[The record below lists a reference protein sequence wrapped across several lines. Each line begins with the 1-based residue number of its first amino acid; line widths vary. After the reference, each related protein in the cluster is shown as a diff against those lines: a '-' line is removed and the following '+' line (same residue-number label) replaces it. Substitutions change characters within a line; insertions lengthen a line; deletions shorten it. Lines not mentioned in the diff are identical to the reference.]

1 MRIISK
7 FHDYYDGVQN
17 YGGSA
22 SLEDFQSIIYV
33 REQSKIED
41 YKHID
46 LIKDDDYYGIKS
58 YSVHRNIIN
67 FKIIGFC
74 GKFYLVFYYCTT
86 INNEFNIHYFYE
98 QTLDLK
104 VIDDY
109 LKSKLGKSHSL
120 PRFIKWY
127 SNHINK
133 NYSILNNI
141 FLEYNTPCFIYKEG
155 RKYKTGELIINPN
168 LGEVEFYKVFDS
180 YSAFQEIEMYLSNI
194 LVTDKAPSPT
204 TDDKIL
210 LAAKGFDNNSFK
222 STSPG
227 KKFKRRN
234 NAKK

>member
-17 YGGSA
+17 YGGS
-22 SLEDFQSIIYV
+22 DQSIIYV

-41 YKHID
+41 FKYTDI
-46 LIKDDDYYGIKS
+46 LKDDDYYGFKS
-58 YSVHRNIIN
+58 YIVHRNLIN

-74 GKFYLVFYYCTT
+74 GKFYPVFYYWTS
-86 INNEFNIHYFYE
+86 NIHYFYE

-109 LKSKLGKSHSL
+109 LKSKLDKSHSL

-133 NYSILNNI
+133 NYSILNNL
-141 FLEYNTPCFIYKEG
+141 FLEYNTPCFIYKKG
-155 RKYKTGELIINPN
+155 RNYKTGQLIINPN
-168 LGEVEFYKVFDS
+168 LGEIEFYKVFDS
-180 YSAFQEIEMYLSNI
+180 YSAFQEIEMYLSNVLI
-194 LVTDKAPSPT
+194 KDKSPSQV
-204 TDDKIL
+204 TDDKVL
-210 LAAKGFDNNSFK
+210 LLSKGFDNNSFK
-222 STSPG
+222 QVTPG

-234 NAKK
+234 K